1 MFQLGQRYIIKG
13 LGLFLLALLLLA
25 LPAFASHLVIK
36 PVAANAQAN
45 KSSTAVIDLFRN
57 NCARC
62 HGADGRG
69 DMPLGHTYN
78 TPDFSDTEW
87 WTKHSKI
94 NSTGTLMAIVSNGK
108 GGMPALAT
116 S

>member
-1 MFQLGQRYIIKG
+1 MFQLGQRNIIEG

-25 LPAFASHLVIK
+25 LPAFASQLSSEIQ
-36 PVAANAQAN
+36 PVATNAKA

-69 DMPLGHTYN
+69 DTLLGHTYN
-78 TPDFSDTEW
+78 TPDFDDAEW
-87 WTKHSKI
+87 W
-94 NSTGTLMAIVSNGK
+94 
-108 GGMPALAT
+108 
-116 S
+116 